1 MMTIPAGSK
10 SGDGN
15 HPWSGRDHGSLTY
28 GLALFGLIGA
38 AAATVAVGQLRRT
51 MRWFSTQLDE
61 SQSHTSWKR
70 AGSSSFGNHKQK
82 TWNKCD
88 RRMQEEYEEEM
99 ERVERIKRVQSVFNR
114 ERSKN
119 RKRYESWTDNT
130 TDAYQ
135 SFQRDDWYWKTD
147 SSYKDRYTN
156 FRYATKDSGDY
167 LMSHHY
173 SVLGLDR
180 SRSEP
185 YSDTEIKNA
194 FRAKAMEYHPD
205 QNQDN
210 KDVAEA
216 KFKEVMMS
224 YEAIKSERSQVC

>member
-38 AAATVAVGQLRRT
+38 AAATVA
-51 MRWFSTQLDE
+51 LDE